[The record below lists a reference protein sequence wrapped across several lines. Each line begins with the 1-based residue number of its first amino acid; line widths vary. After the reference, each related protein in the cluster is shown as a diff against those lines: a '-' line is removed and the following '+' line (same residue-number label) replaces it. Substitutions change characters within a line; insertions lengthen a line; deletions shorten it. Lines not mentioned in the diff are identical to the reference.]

1 MVAPSSDAQKRR
13 MHIEYAE
20 ALEADAEISGERCDD
35 LVEASGYWHFADE
48 HGREERALAAA
59 AEADDG
65 RSVLSGRAAYASFL
79 LTHGRREEGERAMA
93 QLMHEGSECEWAY
106 GEAAA
111 GYQAIGAH
119 QEALRWLNIGVQR
132 FVPDLGAEVEVG
144 DPGFELLR
152 ERADLRHRLGLP
164 ADQYDELLAR
174 SEERSHEV
182 FSQIEEIGRQEHAI
196 PAVLYWPEAEF
207 AEVQRRHPE
216 WNPGLTH
223 VEHRRFIQ
231 RTLTDHP
238 TSAVIVAGALDDL
251 VAFAESRELPLDD
264 PATHTEFTAEAARL
278 GQAAPWPPERNDAC
292 WCGSARKYKKCCGA
306 PGFA

>member
-1 MVAPSSDAQKRR
+1 
-13 MHIEYAE
+13 MHIQYAE

-35 LVEASGYWHFADE
+35 LVEASGYWHFAEE
-48 HGREERALAAA
+48 HEREERALLAA

-65 RSVLSGRAAYASFL
+65 HNVLSGRAAYASFL

-93 QLMHEGSECEWAY
+93 QLMREGSECEWAY

-111 GYQAIGAH
+111 GYQAIGAQ

-132 FVPDLGAEVEVG
+132 FVPDLDTDVEVG

-152 ERADLRHRLGLP
+152 ERADLRHGLGLP
-164 ADQYDELLAR
+164 ADQYDELLTR

-182 FSQIEEIGRQEHAI
+182 FSQIEEVGRQQRAVV
-196 PAVLYWPEAEF
+196 AVLYWPDAEF
-207 AEVQRRHPE
+207 AEAQRRYPA
-216 WNPGLTH
+216 WYPDTTH
-223 VEHRRFIQ
+223 AEHRQEVQ
-231 RTLTDHP
+231 RTLAQHP
-238 TSAVIVAGALDDL
+238 GAVIAAGALDDL
-251 VAFAESRELPLDD
+251 LAFAESREHPVDD
-264 PATHTEFTAEAARL
+264 PSTRAEFAAETARL
-278 GQAAPWPPERNDAC
+278 GQAAPWPPGRNDLC